1 MYHKYTN
8 EQKQFIYDHVKG
20 ITSIELTK
28 LFNARFELDI
38 TPKKMKAFMGNH
50 NLTNGVDASF
60 KKGCEPINKG
70 TKGMFNVGGNKTSF
84 KKGQQSVNTAPLGSE
99 AVKSD
104 GYVYIKTN
112 MLGRDHREMWT
123 RRSKVVWES
132 VNGILPAG
140 CYLLHLDGNRT
151 NDKINNLKAVSK
163 AEMLI
168 INKQKL
174 IYDDPKLTAS
184 GVMIAQVL
192 DKTYKS
198 INKTQSSK
206 KDIIQKHE

>member
-38 TPKKMKAFMGNH
+38 TPKKIKAFMGNH
-50 NLTNGVDASF
+50 KLTNGVDASF
-60 KKGCEPINKG
+60 KKGREPINKG

-84 KKGQQSVNTAPLGSE
+84 KKGQQSVNTLPLGYE

-112 MLGRDHREMWT
+112 MLGRDYRDMWT

-132 VNGILPAG
+132 VNGILPTG
-140 CYLLHLDGNRT
+140 YYLLHLDGN
-151 NDKINNLKAVSK
+151 
-163 AEMLI
+163 
-168 INKQKL
+168 
-174 IYDDPKLTAS
+174 
-184 GVMIAQVL
+184 
-192 DKTYKS
+192 
-198 INKTQSSK
+198 
-206 KDIIQKHE
+206 

>member
-38 TPKKMKAFMGNH
+38 TPKKIKAFMGNH
-50 NLTNGVDASF
+50 KLTNGVDASF
-60 KKGCEPINKG
+60 KKGREPINKG
-70 TKGMFNVGGNKTSF
+70 KKGMFNVGGNKTSF
-84 KKGQQSVNTAPLGSE
+84 KKGQQSVNTLPLGYE

-112 MLGRDHREMWT
+112 MLGRDYRDMWT

-132 VNGILPAG
+132 VNGILPTG
-140 CYLLHLDGNRT
+140 YYLLHLDGNKT

-184 GVMIAQVL
+184 GVMIA
-192 DKTYKS
+192 
-198 INKTQSSK
+198 
-206 KDIIQKHE
+206 